1 MELKNISLEISD
13 SVALL
18 TLNDPG
24 TLNAVSMDMLD
35 ELNEAFDSI
44 EDSANGVRCL
54 VMTGAGKGFCS
65 GANLAGGGVA
75 DGEDGKPDFG
85 AVLENYYHPLLLRMR
100 ALPIPFVTAVNG
112 AAAGIGMS
120 FALMG
125 DMILASRKA
134 YFLQAFR
141 RIGLVPDGGSTWL
154 LPRLVGL
161 TRAKEL
167 SLMAE
172 KLHAEKALDWGLINR
187 VYEPED
193 LMQEAMTLA
202 RDLAEGPTV
211 AYGLM
216 RQLFASSPDTAY
228 EEQLKLE
235 RNAQKQAG
243 YSEDCNEGI
252 SAFLERRPAK
262 FTGR

>member
-1 MELKNISLEISD
+1 MEMKTTTLEFSD
-13 SVALL
+13 AVAVL

-24 TLNAVSMDMLD
+24 TLNAVSLDMLD
-35 ELNEAFDSI
+35 ELNQAFEAI
-44 EDSANGVRCL
+44 EDPANGARCL
-54 VMTGAGKGFCS
+54 VLTGAGKGFCS
-65 GANLAGGGVA
+65 GANLAGGGVET
-75 DGEDGKPDFG
+75 GEDGRPDFG
-85 AVLENYYHPLLLRMR
+85 AVLENHYHPLLLRMR
-100 ALPIPFVTAVNG
+100 ALTIPLITAVNG

-125 DMILASRKA
+125 DMILASQKG

-161 TRAKEL
+161 ARAKEL
-167 SLMAE
+167 SIMAE
-172 KLHAEKALDWGLINR
+172 KLPAEKALEWGLINR
-187 VYEPED
+187 VCEPER
-193 LMQEAMTLA
+193 LMVEAMALA
-202 RDLAEGPTV
+202 GDLAQGPTT

-216 RQLFASSPDTAY
+216 RQLFAASPDTAY

-235 RNAQKQAG
+235 RRAQKQAG
-243 YSEDCNEGI
+243 HTEDCNEGI
-252 SAFLERRPAK
+252 TAFLERRPAK